1 MKFSPTEMERNTYMK
16 TIKGVASSAIIFN
29 TNSKGHSIDDYA
41 LAQIKN
47 LCDNPAFTGCKI
59 RIMPDVHPGKVGTIG
74 FTSTL
79 GNQVIPNVIGIDIG
93 CGMTLA
99 KIKGKVK
106 EFQRLDTVIR
116 ENVPSG
122 FTIRTK
128 PHHKALDFDL
138 SSLYCYRHI
147 QEEKSLLSLGT
158 LGSGNHFIEVDCDD
172 EKNYY
177 LVIHSGS
184 RHLGFEVTEHYLRE
198 GQKELKNKGIDV
210 PYELTYLTGTLMEQY
225 LHDLAIVQDFATLNR
240 EIMISVICK
249 EMKWKILDSYSCIH
263 NYIDTSTDTPIIRK
277 GAIYNSSSILLS
289 DSSRRSGGAG
299 VACDGNARNG
309 CRSGSEHNDVHE
321 RRCRINSPH
330 MIELIPVQPLGIE
343 DLSELVENVV
353 HLYPVLIHHNRV
365 NSTERRIES
374 TIHSDF
380 VGLIVRVVCQQHFQ
394 PVNFTLIEGET
405 VNSDMP
411 AEPVCAVDI
420 ERYWEWLEGCLTLVG
435 NLHSNLATGYLL
447 DEECT
452 AFQYVEGVIR
462 VATALVA
469 EASVS

>member
-1 MKFSPTEMERNTYMK
+1 M
-16 TIKGVASSAIIFN
+16 
-29 TNSKGHSIDDYA
+29 
-41 LAQIKN
+41 
-47 LCDNPAFTGCKI
+47 
-59 RIMPDVHPGKVGTIG
+59 
-74 FTSTL
+74 
-79 GNQVIPNVIGIDIG
+79 PNVIVIDIG

-158 LGSGNHFIEVDCDD
+158 LGSGNHFIEVDLDD

-198 GQKELKNKGIDV
+198 GQKKLKNKGIDV

-263 NYIDTSTDTPIIRK
+263 NYVDFSFDKPVLRK
-277 GAIYNSSSILLS
+277 GAIS
-289 DSSRRSGGAG
+289 
-299 VACDGNARNG
+299 ARNG
-309 CRSGSEHNDVHE
+309 EKVIIPINMRDGIILGRGLGNDEWNQSAPHGAGRILKREDVKNSYTVSNFKSEMKGIYTS
-321 RRCRINSPH
+321 CINK
-330 MIELIPVQPLGIE
+330 
-343 DLSELVENVV
+343 D
-353 HLYPVLIHHNRV
+353 
-365 NSTERRIES
+365 T
-374 TIHSDF
+374 
-380 VGLIVRVVCQQHFQ
+380 
-394 PVNFTLIEGET
+394 
-405 VNSDMP
+405 
-411 AEPVCAVDI
+411 
-420 ERYWEWLEGCLTLVG
+420 
-435 NLHSNLATGYLL
+435 L
-447 DEECT
+447 DEAPFAYRGIDEI
-452 AFQYVEGVIR
+452 AEVISPT
-462 VATALVA
+462 VMIDKVIKPIYNFKA
-469 EASVS
+469 